1 MECDIIINEKD
12 VVETNL
18 KDKKS
23 IIYNDKASLVRNI
36 SLMDRLRTSYFS
48 NTKNIKFGKNCVVK
62 KNVEIKKTNNAIC
75 EFGNNVYLL
84 DYVFIQLTMPEPKLI
99 VGNDV
104 VIGRNTIIASKKL
117 IKIADYVRI
126 GPFVQIIDHDHSYA
140 KNKLIMNQKAKI
152 EEIIINEDVW
162 IGSGAKILKGV
173 EIEEGAVIGANAV
186 VTKNIPE
193 NAIVGG
199 VPAKVI
205 KYRT

>member
-1 MECDIIINEKD
+1 MT
-12 VVETNL
+12 VETNL
-18 KDKKS
+18 KDKERV
-23 IIYNDKASLVRNI
+23 IYEDKASLVRNI
-36 SLMDRLRTSYFS
+36 SLIDRLRTSYFS
-48 NTKNIKFGKNCVVK
+48 KTKKIKFGKNCVVK
-62 KNVEIKKTNNAIC
+62 KNVEFTKTNNAIC

-104 VIGRNTIIASKKL
+104 VFGRNTIIASKKL
-117 IKIADYVRI
+117 IKIGDYVRI

-140 KNKLIMNQKAKI
+140 KDRLIMNQEAKI
-152 EEIIINEDVW
+152 EEIVINEDVW

-173 EIEEGAVIGANAV
+173 VIGEGAVIGANAV
-186 VTKNIPE
+186 VTKDIPE

-199 VPAKVI
+199 VPARII

>member
-1 MECDIIINEKD
+1 MGAAMNEHF
-12 VVETNL
+12 
-18 KDKKS
+18 KDKKPV
-23 IIYNDKASLVRNI
+23 IYKDKASLVRNI
-36 SLMDRLRTSYFS
+36 SLMDRLRTFYISK
-48 NTKNIKFGKNCVVK
+48 TKNIKFGKNCVVK
-62 KNVEIKKTNNAIC
+62 KNVEIVKTKNAIC
-75 EFGNNVYLL
+75 EFGDNVFLL

-104 VIGRNTIIASKKL
+104 VIGRHVIIASKKL
-117 IKIADYVRI
+117 IEIGDCVRI

-140 KNKLIMNQKAKI
+140 KNKLIMNQEAKI
-152 EEIIINEDVW
+152 KEVVIGEDVW

-173 EIEEGAVIGANAV
+173 KIGGGGVIGANAV

-199 VPAKVI
+199 VPARVI